1 MHVQEVRTTLC
12 TRRPF
17 HCGNPPHPRQGF
29 GERASRVA
37 CFGVGLNSGNIHAV
51 RGARQPSATPVTRR
65 VSPPPLRLYGE
76 PRLPMVGPTGI
87 R

>member
-29 GERASRVA
+29 GERERVASRA
-37 CFGVGLNSGNIHAV
+37 SAWASTAV
-51 RGARQPSATPVTRR
+51 TSTP
-65 VSPPPLRLYGE
+65 
-76 PRLPMVGPTGI
+76 
-87 R
+87 